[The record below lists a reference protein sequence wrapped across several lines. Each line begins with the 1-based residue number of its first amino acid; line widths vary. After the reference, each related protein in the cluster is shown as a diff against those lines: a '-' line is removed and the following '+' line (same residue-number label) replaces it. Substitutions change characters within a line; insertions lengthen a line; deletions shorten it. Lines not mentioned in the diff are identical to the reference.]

1 MKGRD
6 ELIKKWIN
14 SKSQNK
20 EENHDND
27 KHSTRSAPQINLPR
41 IDLPKSVE
49 TFWQQYKSC
58 GDDQDYPVI
67 TKFNYLLSCLKGEAR
82 TVIEGMPVIEGNY
95 ESAKEMLEKRYG
107 QKELIVFSHIQEL
120 LAINVPEQLA
130 RFHDVLN
137 VHVRS
142 LAAQG
147 ITSDKFGVI
156 LTPIIV
162 TKLPEEIRLEWSRDS
177 EGKED
182 DLDHLLKLLD
192 TEIKRRE
199 RCRSFGTLQPNSQ
212 AQLQEKQKNR
222 QGSAIALHTNS
233 NVNGAIRKCVFCN
246 GTNHASMKCVR
257 YQDVSVTDRYE
268 MLKNANVCFKCL
280 FPKYR
285 ASKCGLKCSLCKEF
299 RHVTICRKVE
309 SNGSNE
315 ISVQNVSNNVS
326 SSNLESNDESYGPNL
341 VSVNHK
347 TVSLMPLA
355 CVNVNGKQATVL
367 FDSGSDKLYISQEFV
382 NRVKPKYVKQTSVS
396 FATFGGRSHGSRTK
410 MYQLS
415 MKGLCS
421 SDEVTVQLPEVP
433 VICLPFGKPKVDSA
447 LLEEFDHLDLAF
459 DYKECSDSSPQVT
472 IDILIGQDF
481 YWSFMLGDVFRS
493 ENSNLVAQRSVFGWI
508 LCGCTR
514 GSNSDGISLL
524 NVGIIP
530 EQVAK
535 SFWDLEYLGI
545 KESDETIDP
554 VLDKFIQSIEYCAES
569 GRYKVPLMWK
579 DDHPAL
585 HDNHGRAFSQFCSL
599 EKRLD
604 KDPVLKVGYSDAL
617 SEMED
622 KGFVVEVTEKESSN
636 KVHCLPHHPHVRETS
651 NTTKIRPVFNA
662 SCKGSNGV
670 SLNDC
675 LESGPNLSP
684 NIVDVLLRFRRWKYA
699 VTADVS
705 KAFLQIE
712 LADCDQDVHR
722 FLWRKDRKDSMR
734 VMKFVP
740 VTFGIKCSPFLLSA
754 TIKHHLSLCPPS
766 FVVKELGENL
776 YVDDLLSGTDTE
788 IEAQELFTEAK
799 KVVSKAGMVLAKWKS
814 NHFPPLWEK
823 QCLIQELSM

>member
-1 MKGRD
+1 MKGAD
-6 ELIKKWIN
+6 C
-14 SKSQNK
+14 
-20 EENHDND
+20 
-27 KHSTRSAPQINLPR
+27 
-41 IDLPKSVE
+41 V
-49 TFWQQYKSC
+49 
-58 GDDQDYPVI
+58 
-67 TKFNYLLSCLKGEAR
+67 
-82 TVIEGMPVIEGNY
+82 
-95 ESAKEMLEKRYG
+95 
-107 QKELIVFSHIQEL
+107 QEL
-120 LAINVPEQLA
+120 LAINAPEQLA
-130 RFHDVLN
+130 RFRDVLN

-182 DLDHLLKLLD
+182 DLDHLLKFLD

-212 AQLQEKQKNR
+212 AQPQEKQKNR
-222 QGSAIALHTNS
+222 QGSAVALHTNS
-233 NVNGAIRKCVFCN
+233 NGNGAIRKCVFCN

-280 FPKYR
+280 SPKHR
-285 ASKCGLKCSLCKEF
+285 ASKCGHKCSLCKGF
-299 RHVTICRKVE
+299 HHVTICRKVE

-341 VSVNHK
+341 LSVNHK

-367 FDSGSDKLYISQEFV
+367 FDSGSDKSYISQEFV

-410 MYQLS
+410 MYQFS

-433 VICLPFGKPKVDSA
+433 VICLPLGKPKVDSA

-459 DYKECSDSSPQVT
+459 DYKKCSDSSPQVT
-472 IDILIGQDF
+472 TDILIGQDF
-481 YWSFMLGDVFRS
+481 YWSIMLGDVFRS

-508 LCGCTR
+508 LSGCTR

-535 SFWDLEYLGI
+535 SFWDLESLGI
-545 KESDETIDP
+545 QGNDESIDP
-554 VLDKFIQSIEYCAES
+554 VRDKFNRSIEYSAES
-569 GRYKVPLMWK
+569 GPYKVPLMLRNLP
-579 DDHPAL
+579 PA
-585 HDNHGRAFSQFCSL
+585 DQKFQKTG
-599 EKRLD
+599 
-604 KDPVLKVGYSDAL
+604 
-617 SEMED
+617 
-622 KGFVVEVTEKESSN
+622 
-636 KVHCLPHHPHVRETS
+636 
-651 NTTKIRPVFNA
+651 
-662 SCKGSNGV
+662 
-670 SLNDC
+670 
-675 LESGPNLSP
+675 
-684 NIVDVLLRFRRWKYA
+684 
-699 VTADVS
+699 
-705 KAFLQIE
+705 QIE
-712 LADCDQDVHR
+712 VGSVVLIEEDNMP
-722 FLWRKDRKDSMR
+722 K
-734 VMKFVP
+734 MK
-740 VTFGIKCSPFLLSA
+740 
-754 TIKHHLSLCPPS
+754 
-766 FVVKELGENL
+766 
-776 YVDDLLSGTDTE
+776 
-788 IEAQELFTEAK
+788 
-799 KVVSKAGMVLAKWKS
+799 W
-814 NHFPPLWEK
+814 
-823 QCLIQELSM
+823 